1 MNSLRIIEFFVP
13 GEPVGK
19 GRHRAVSRKR
29 RDKSTGKMGSYIA
42 HITPDKTEEYEQLV
56 ANTGCE
62 AMRACQLFEGPVL
75 VELYMGLSIP
85 KSMSKKRK
93 AQALGGLLF
102 PTKKPDMD
110 NVIKAIFDGLNGVV
124 WVDDV
129 QVVDS
134 VVRKRYAEVPGVK
147 VRVVPLF
154 TADRKG
160 TV

>member
-1 MNSLRIIEFFVP
+1 MREPQVVEFFVP

-19 GRHRAVSRKR
+19 GRHRAVPRKR

-42 HITPDKTEEYEQLV
+42 HITPKRTEDYEALV
-56 ANTGCE
+56 ASTGCE
-62 AMRACQLFEGPVL
+62 AMAGRSLINVPVL
-75 VELYMGLSIP
+75 VELRMGLAIP
-85 KSMSKKRK
+85 KSESKKRK
-93 AQALGGLLF
+93 AAMAAGLVM

-134 VVRKRYAEVPGVK
+134 IVRKRFAEVPGVR
-147 VRVVPLF
+147 VRVVPL
-154 TADRKG
+154 AAEPA
-160 TV
+160 